1 MERMLDKKQIQVIF
15 LLVFRMGYKAAES
28 TGSTEHLAQELLTRV
43 RGWRFRKLRERRE
56 PQGNVSGYS
65 SGIDNERVRAIIEAD
80 LLTPWEVAKK
90 LNIAHSTVVRHLK
103 QIGKVKKLDE
113 WVSHDK
119 LTENQ
124 KVVLKCLPLF
134 CATMN
139 CFSIGLWRAT
149 RSGFYM
155 TNSDKPVQLV
165 VGLRGSST
173 ALPKALLAPK
183 KERSHSLVVC
193 CLSDPL

>member
-1 MERMLDKKQIQVIF
+1 MERMLDKKANSSDF
-15 LLVFRMGYKAAES
+15 LTVFRMGCKAAES
-28 TGSTEHLAQELLTRV
+28 TGSTEHLAQELLTPCAAGGSGSFV
-43 RGWRFRKLRERRE
+43 RDE

-65 SGIDNERVRAIIEAD
+65 SGIDNERVRAITKLIF
-80 LLTPWEVAKK
+80 LTPWEVAKK

-103 QIGKVKKLDE
+103 QIGKVKKLTE
-113 WVSHDK
+113 VSHDK